1 MLSQKAKYAIR
12 ALLFLSAEDGETPR
26 KIREIAAAIQVPAPF
41 LSKIMQ
47 ELVAADIVSSVKGPG
62 GGFYLTAKNKR
73 TALIKVVEVTDSL
86 ESFNACGLGL
96 NKCSDRKP
104 CPVHREFQ
112 ELREQLKQSFKKNT
126 LLQLSAKIRSGE
138 AYLA

>member
-12 ALLFLSAEDGETPR
+12 ALLFLASEDGETPR
-26 KIREIAAAIQVPAPF
+26 KIREIASAIEVPAPF

-47 ELVAADIVSSVKGPG
+47 NLVAENIVSSVKGPG
-62 GGFYLTAKNKR
+62 GGFYLTAKNRR

-86 ESFNACGLGL
+86 DSFNACGLGL

-104 CPVHREFQ
+104 CPVHEEFQ
-112 ELREQLKQSFKKNT
+112 SLREQLKKSFRKNT
-126 LLQLSAKIRSGE
+126 LLQLAIKIRSGE
-138 AYLA
+138 THLA